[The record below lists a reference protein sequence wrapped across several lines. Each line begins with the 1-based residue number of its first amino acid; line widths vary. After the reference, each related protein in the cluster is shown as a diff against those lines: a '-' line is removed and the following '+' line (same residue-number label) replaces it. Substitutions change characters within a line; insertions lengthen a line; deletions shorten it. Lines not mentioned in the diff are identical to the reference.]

1 LGEKI
6 ATFIMTIATF
16 VSGFVI
22 AYVKGWKLALVIT
35 ATMPAL
41 AISGIIYTNILQN
54 KSKKL

>member
-22 AYVKGWKLALVIT
+22 AYVKGWKLALVVT
-35 ATMPAL
+35 ASLPTM
-41 AISGIIYTNILQN
+41 AISVIIYTSTVHHKN
-54 KSKKL
+54 KKL